1 MEVSVSAMRFELL
14 RRAVCEA
21 LDEFDRGK
29 VVPVADAFADV
40 DDELFAF
47 GMQVQPLDE
56 HLVTRI
62 QSLVGGI
69 EVDLD
74 QRLGVDDE

>member
-1 MEVSVSAMRFELL
+1 MSAMRFELL

-29 VVPVADAFADV
+29 VVPAADV
-40 DDELFAF
+40 DNELFAF
-47 GMQVQPLDE
+47 GMQAQPLDV
-56 HLVTRI
+56 HLVARI

-74 QRLGVDDE
+74 QRLAVDDE

>member
-1 MEVSVSAMRFELL
+1 MSAMHFELL
-14 RRAVCEA
+14 HRAVCEA

-29 VVPVADAFADV
+29 VVPAANAFADV
-40 DDELFAF
+40 DNELLAF
-47 GMQVQPLDE
+47 WMQPQPLDA

-62 QSLVGGI
+62 QLLVGGI

-74 QRLGVDDE
+74 QRLAVDDE